1 MILDSKKIDYDSVD
15 IAGNEEGKKKMR
27 DIMGDPR
34 GLPPRL
40 TKGDVDLGGFEEFED
55 AVEREELAEF
65 LKQK

>member
-40 TKGDVDLGGFEEFED
+40 TKGDVDLGVSSNLHDLQCKMFCLS
-55 AVEREELAEF
+55 R
-65 LKQK
+65 